1 MSNLLFTYKV
11 NPFYRH
17 QHRAPR
23 LQYITPHTQQEK
35 HKWSLFHECLIII
48 IIIGYYIILYV
59 QVSCASSSTE
69 LTDRT
74 RFLYHFGVL
83 ATEAN
88 LAFGF
93 YSIIRH
99 YDWRRVV
106 ILLQEENLFIA
117 VCCIIID
124 HNFYHPAPP
133 PHSRTSIHNIIQYRQ

>member
-1 MSNLLFTYKV
+1 MQSTAAACYYYAILISYYTY
-11 NPFYRH
+11 YTH
-17 QHRAPR
+17 
-23 LQYITPHTQQEK
+23 
-35 HKWSLFHECLIII
+35 
-48 IIIGYYIILYV
+48 V
-59 QVSCASSSTE
+59 QVSCASSSSE

-106 ILLQEENLFIA
+106 ILLQEENLFI
-117 VCCIIID
+117 VVGHTYIFHRLYSC
-124 HNFYHPAPP
+124 Y
-133 PHSRTSIHNIIQYRQ
+133 HSRTRYQEISRVHYRVLLQVRSTSNNIPKAMNE